1 MAATKEQ
8 LKELESQVV
17 DAQEKVVNARQAMN
31 QVNTHIALMER
42 EKKRVDITLRE
53 LDTVGEAHQTYRS
66 VGRMFVL
73 TPVPQLQ
80 SDLKEKNATCGEE
93 LSKLAER
100 KAAAQKSVD
109 DSENHFRKTFM
120 GYQKAHQELSANEAA
135 PQPHRRLEDR
145 DGAFWALP
153 RNTISPTVSHQTFRG
168 VGQSM
173 TVFACAERWG
183 CSSLRVGLWHWPG
196 APDGWLLSTTH
207 TMMMKPNN
215 AEHESGVREG
225 GLVWSGHTGAIEGV
239 VGGGHAAQCARQA
252 CHSCLAG
259 ACSGMADNHRRRL
272 DTSSHPTG
280 NEIYSR

>member
-120 GYQKAHQELSANEAA
+120 GYQKAHQELS
-135 PQPHRRLEDR
+135 
-145 DGAFWALP
+145 G
-153 RNTISPTVSHQTFRG
+153 
-168 VGQSM
+168 
-173 TVFACAERWG
+173 
-183 CSSLRVGLWHWPG
+183 
-196 APDGWLLSTTH
+196 
-207 TMMMKPNN
+207 K
-215 AEHESGVREG
+215 
-225 GLVWSGHTGAIEGV
+225 
-239 VGGGHAAQCARQA
+239 
-252 CHSCLAG
+252 
-259 ACSGMADNHRRRL
+259 
-272 DTSSHPTG
+272 
-280 NEIYSR
+280 